1 MEEPRFV
8 SHSRGEKMVRVMIVE
23 DESLVAKDIRNRLQK
38 LGYAVSAMVSSG
50 HKALQEVE
58 EAQPDIVLMDIVL
71 KGDIDGIEAAAA
83 IRSRFRIP
91 VIYVTAYADV
101 DIMERAK
108 TTEPYGYLLK
118 PLDDRELLMT
128 IEMALYKHKIEK
140 DLKERE
146 KWLIMTLRSIGEG
159 IITCDTKG
167 NVTFMNAAAESMTG
181 WTQED
186 AVGKPLAEVFHTIG
200 ENRECELF
208 FEEVIKKGEI
218 IHLAASTV
226 LVTKDGTE
234 KSITDSGAPIRD
246 EDGTILGAVFVI
258 RDAGESDSL

>member
-1 MEEPRFV
+1 
-8 SHSRGEKMVRVMIVE
+8 MVRVMIVE

-50 HKALQEVE
+50 QKALQEVE

-71 KGDIDGIEAAAA
+71 KGDVDGIEAAAA
-83 IRSRFRIP
+83 IRNRFRIP
-91 VIYVTAYADV
+91 VIYVTAYADMN
-101 DIMERAK
+101 IMERAK
-108 TTEPYGYLLK
+108 ATEPYGYLLK

-159 IITCDTKG
+159 ITTCDTKG

-181 WTQED
+181 WTQKD
-186 AVGKPLAEVFHTIG
+186 AVGKPLAEVFHII
-200 ENRECELF
+200 RETRKCELL
-208 FEEVIKKGEI
+208 FEEIIKKGEI
-218 IHLAASTV
+218 IYLVASNV
-226 LVTKDGTE
+226 LVTRDGTE
-234 KSITDSGAPIRD
+234 KSITGSGAPIRS
-246 EDGTILGAVFVI
+246 EDGTILGAVFVF
-258 RDAGESDSL
+258 RDAIKSNSL